1 MTEKLKDAIAT
12 LVAVAQMEENENE
25 VVANKLQT
33 TLTLDDVVLTGDLT
47 NSQVNAMIELLDYL
61 ANNLGIE
68 VSVRTK

>member
-12 LVAVAQMEENENE
+12 LVAVAQMEEDKNE

>member
-12 LVAVAQMEENENE
+12 LVAIAQTEENENE

-68 VSVRTK
+68 VSIRTK